1 MLRLAK
7 TVLRHGH
14 HHLTKFIHKLDVDPA
29 AKLVL
34 ISNVYDIKYFKNSN
48 KWAVTLQNKPNTPNS
63 STSKISTSNPNL
75 TPSNNNTPTTF
86 HYHIYKGPTI
96 DFKFDKHNKFLGL
109 GPVDLSS
116 KIYTQSQLLL
126 ELKKPENSGFK
137 NWKFCS
143 FGLIHRKPIL
153 NFESNLLPEHDTLAL
168 PSKFDLDEFG
178 FKSKASQ
185 TDLQLDIIKHDS
197 S

>member
-7 TVLRHGH
+7 TVLRHGVH

-75 TPSNNNTPTTF
+75 TPSNNNTPT
-86 HYHIYKGPTI
+86 YG
-96 DFKFDKHNKFLGL
+96 
-109 GPVDLSS
+109 
-116 KIYTQSQLLL
+116 
-126 ELKKPENSGFK
+126 
-137 NWKFCS
+137 
-143 FGLIHRKPIL
+143 
-153 NFESNLLPEHDTLAL
+153 
-168 PSKFDLDEFG
+168 
-178 FKSKASQ
+178 
-185 TDLQLDIIKHDS
+185 
-197 S
+197 